1 MSYSVGQRTQEIGRR
16 MAPGAGPG
24 NVLRL
29 VRQQDLT
36 LAAAGSIEPRLQID
50 R

>member
-1 MSYSVGQRTQEIGRR
+1 

-29 VRQQDLT
+29 VLQQGLT
-36 LAAAGSIEPRLQID
+36 LVAAGSIEPRLKID